1 MGGRAALGWLAPP
14 CVMGVVNVTPDSFSD
29 GGDHMGVNAA
39 RVTVDR
45 MAADGAA
52 IVDVGAESTR
62 PGAERVPA
70 PEQLRRLEPLLEDL
84 RARPPAAA
92 ISIDTTHA
100 AVAAA
105 ALDAGAVL
113 VNDVSAG
120 REDPDLLP
128 LAAGRG
134 AAVCLMHMR
143 GQPKDM
149 QERPEYDDVVAEV
162 LAFLEAR
169 MAAAVAAGVPEDRIL
184 LDPGIGFGKTLE
196 HNLALMAAL
205 PRIAGLGRPVMVG
218 ASRKGMI
225 GLLTGRPVEGRL
237 AGSLG
242 AALAA
247 VAGGAAVVRVHD
259 VAQTVDALRVWTAV
273 AGAAGG

>member
-1 MGGRAALGWLAPP
+1 MEGPAALGWLVPP

-29 GGDHMGVNAA
+29 GGDNMGASAA
-39 RVTVDR
+39 RVTIDR

-70 PEQLRRLEPLLEDL
+70 DEQLRRLGPLLDDL
-84 RARPPAAA
+84 RARPALAAV
-92 ISIDTTHA
+92 SIDTTHA
-100 AVAAA
+100 SVAGA

-120 REDPDLLP
+120 REDPDVLGLV
-128 LAAGRG
+128 ADRG

-149 QERPEYDDVVAEV
+149 QERPEYGDVVSEV
-162 LAFLEAR
+162 LGFLEAR
-169 MAAAVAAGVPEDRIL
+169 MAAAVAAGIPEERIL

-196 HNLALMAAL
+196 HNLALLAAL
-205 PRIAGLGRPVMVG
+205 PELARLGRPVVVG

-247 VAGGAAVVRVHD
+247 VAGGAAVLRVHD
-259 VAQTVDALRVWTAV
+259 VAQTVDAMRVWTAV
-273 AGAAGG
+273 AGARHG

>member
-1 MGGRAALGWLAPP
+1 
-14 CVMGVVNVTPDSFSD
+14 MGVVNVTPDSFSD
-29 GGDHMGVNAA
+29 GGDNMAANAA

-62 PGAERVPA
+62 PGAERVP
-70 PEQLRRLEPLLEDL
+70 PGEQLRRLDPLLADL
-84 RARPPAAA
+84 YARPPATAV
-92 ISIDTTHA
+92 SIDTTHA

-120 REDPDLLP
+120 REDPELLP
-128 LAAGRG
+128 LAADRG
-134 AAVCLMHMR
+134 AAVCLMHML

-149 QERPEYDDVVAEV
+149 QERPRYGDVVAEV
-162 LAFLEAR
+162 LAFLEER
-169 MAAAVAAGVPEDRIL
+169 MAAAVAAGVAEDRIL

-205 PRIAGLGRPVMVG
+205 PELARLGRPVVVG

-259 VAQTVDALRVWTAV
+259 VAQTVDALRVWTAATG
-273 AGAAGG
+273 AGRA

>member
-1 MGGRAALGWLAPP
+1 MGA
-14 CVMGVVNVTPDSFSD
+14 S
-29 GGDHMGVNAA
+29 AA
-39 RVTVDR
+39 RLTIDR

-52 IVDVGAESTR
+52 IIDVGAESTR
-62 PGAERVPA
+62 PGAERVP
-70 PEQLRRLEPLLEDL
+70 PDEQLRRLAPLLEDL
-84 RARPPAAA
+84 RARPAGAAV
-92 ISIDTTHA
+92 SIDTTHA
-100 AVAAA
+100 SVAAA

-113 VNDVSAG
+113 VNDVSAC
-120 REDPDLLP
+120 REDPDLLG
-128 LAAGRG
+128 LVADRG

-149 QERPEYDDVVAEV
+149 QERPEYGDVVSEV
-162 LAFLEAR
+162 LGFLEGR
-169 MAAAVAAGVPEDRIL
+169 MTAAVAAGVPEGRIL

-205 PRIAGLGRPVMVG
+205 PELVRLGRPVVVG

-259 VAQTVDALRVWTAV
+259 AAQTVDALRVWTAV
-273 AGAAGG
+273 AGAGRG

>member
-29 GGDHMGVNAA
+29 GGDHMGVSAA
-39 RVTVDR
+39 RMTVDR

-70 PEQLRRLEPLLEDL
+70 DEQLRRLEPLLEDL
-84 RARPPAAA
+84 RARPPEAAL
-92 ISIDTTHA
+92 SIDTTHA

-128 LAAGRG
+128 LAGDRG

-149 QERPEYDDVVAEV
+149 QEHPEYRDVVGEV

-169 MAAAVAAGVPEDRIL
+169 MTAAVAAGVPEGRIL

-196 HNLALMAAL
+196 HNLALVAAV
-205 PRIAGLGRPVMVG
+205 PRLAALGRPVVVG

-247 VAGGAAVVRVHD
+247 VSGGAAVVRVHD

-273 AGAAGG
+273 AEAGRG

>member
-1 MGGRAALGWLAPP
+1 
-14 CVMGVVNVTPDSFSD
+14 
-29 GGDHMGVNAA
+29 
-39 RVTVDR
+39 
-45 MAADGAA
+45 
-52 IVDVGAESTR
+52 
-62 PGAERVPA
+62 
-70 PEQLRRLEPLLEDL
+70 
-84 RARPPAAA
+84 
-92 ISIDTTHA
+92 
-100 AVAAA
+100 
-105 ALDAGAVL
+105 
-113 VNDVSAG
+113 
-120 REDPDLLP
+120 
-128 LAAGRG
+128 
-134 AAVCLMHMR
+134 MR

>member
-1 MGGRAALGWLAPP
+1 VGGRAALGWLVPP

-29 GGDHMGVNAA
+29 GGDNMGVNAA

-62 PGAERVPA
+62 PGAERVP
-70 PEQLRRLEPLLEDL
+70 PGEQLRRLDPLLADL
-84 RARPPAAA
+84 YARPPATAV
-92 ISIDTTHA
+92 SIDTTHA

-128 LAAGRG
+128 LAADRG
-134 AAVCLMHMR
+134 AAVCLMHML

-149 QERPEYDDVVAEV
+149 QERPRYGDVVAEV
-162 LAFLEAR
+162 LAFLEER
-169 MAAAVAAGVPEDRIL
+169 MAAAVAAGVAEDHIL

-205 PRIAGLGRPVMVG
+205 PRLAGLGRPVVVG

-225 GLLTGRPVEGRL
+225 GLLTGRPMEGRL

-259 VAQTVDALRVWTAV
+259 VPQTVDALRVWTAV
-273 AGAAGG
+273 AGTGRA